1 MRDLDQIRH
10 QIEADLETRLRLTSV
25 HSSKLVEAMKYSVC
39 GSAKRVRAVLVC
51 ATALGFGAEFSRALP
66 PAAAI
71 EFIHAYSLVHDD
83 LPDMDDAD
91 TRRGR
96 PSCHKQYSA
105 TIAILTGD
113 ALQTLAFSTILDAT
127 ELSVQQ
133 RADCA
138 AILANASGWRYMVGG
153 QAMDM
158 ELMDQ
163 SAQSLD
169 QLFTMHEG
177 KTGALFRAAL
187 EMGTIVSGIDRNS
200 KQFQAMSSV
209 GTNIGI
215 AFQLTD
221 DYLDATAAN
230 EQLGKPA
237 GADSLAGKKNAVAFL
252 GVDETRKRA
261 VQYLNEAFGVLESV
275 EGDMTLVRNLAEKCV
290 YRQH

>member
-1 MRDLDQIRH
+1 MHDLEQIRH
-10 QIEADLETRLRLTSV
+10 QIEADLETRLQLSSV
-25 HSSKLVEAMKYSVC
+25 HSSTLVEAMNYSVC

-51 ATALGFGAEFSRALP
+51 ATALGFGAELQRALP

-71 EFIHAYSLVHDD
+71 EFMHAYSLVHDD

-91 TRRGR
+91 TRRGK
-96 PSCHKQYSA
+96 PSCHKQYSSM
-105 TIAILTGD
+105 IAILTGD

-127 ELSVQQ
+127 ELTAYQ
-133 RADCA
+133 RSDCA
-138 AILANASGWRYMVGG
+138 AILATASGWSHMVGG

-158 ELMDQ
+158 ELMNH

-187 EMGTIVSGIDRNS
+187 EMGAIVSGCTRDS
-200 KQFQAMSSV
+200 AQFQAISNV
-209 GTNIGI
+209 GTKIGI

-237 GADSLAGKKNAVAFL
+237 GADSTAGKKNAVAFL
-252 GVDETRKRA
+252 GVEETRNRA
-261 VQYLNEAFGVLESV
+261 IQYLNEAFGILESV
-275 EGDMTLVRNLAEKCV
+275 NGDMTLVRSLAQQCV
-290 YRQH
+290 HRQH